1 MINLR
6 RSTFI
11 VLFLLLLG
19 GLLIPGDAIAHDYRL
34 GSLRI
39 DHPWAVATPK
49 GAKVGVG
56 YMKITNEGLQAD
68 RLIRV
73 TSPAARKAAVHDMT
87 HEGGV
92 MKMRELDN
100 GIEIKPGETIELA
113 PQGKHV
119 MFEDLTAPLAEG
131 GRVKSTLVFE
141 KAGSIDVEYAV
152 EPLGAKAPAMPPMHR
167 H

>member
-1 MINLR
+1 M
-6 RSTFI
+6 
-11 VLFLLLLG
+11 
-19 GLLIPGDAIAHDYRL
+19 PGDASAHDYRV

-49 GAKVGVG
+49 GATVGVG
-56 YMKITNEGLQAD
+56 YMKITNEGTQSD

-73 TSPAARKAAVHDMT
+73 TTPVSRKAAVHDMT

-92 MKMRELDN
+92 MKMRQLD
-100 GIEIKPGETIELA
+100 GIEIKPGETIELT

-119 MFEDLTAPLAEG
+119 MFEDLAAPLAEG
-131 GRVKSTLVFE
+131 ARVKSTLVFE
-141 KAGSIDVEYAV
+141 KAGSIEVEYAV
-152 EPLGAKAPAMPPMHR
+152 APLGTKAPNPPAHR